1 MILLWFILVL
11 IVAGVAAW
19 LAARW
24 SESAPGIIA
33 VTSIIIDTVLLLF
46 PLFSSTG
53 SGSGSPVIEYNA
65 HWIPEFGVSLHFMM
79 DGLSLLMLIL
89 TLFLGL
95 ISVIISWKEVKE
107 RTGFFHF
114 NLMWILAGISGVFL
128 SRDLFLFYFFWE
140 MMLVPMYFLI
150 GIWGHENK
158 IYASYKFFIYT
169 QSGGLLMFLAILTL
183 YFINA
188 GQTGVYSF
196 DYDHLLGT
204 VMPLSAGFV
213 IMAGFLAAFL
223 IKLPVVPF
231 HNWLPDAHTEAPT
244 AGSVILAGLMLKT
257 GAYGLIRFVL
267 PFFPEQSVLFAPF
280 GMALG
285 VTGIL
290 YGAKLAFAQTDF
302 KRLVAYT
309 SVSHMGFIMLGVY
322 SFNMLALQGVVV
334 QIIAHAISTGALFIL
349 VGQLQ
354 ERIHTRD
361 LNKMGGLWSQ
371 VPVMGS
377 MGLVFSLA
385 SLGLPGFG
393 NFVAEFLTLL
403 GAFKA
408 NVLMSVLASLG
419 LIASMV
425 YSLRIMQKV
434 FYGKETVKWNIPDFN
449 LREKLIYGVLIA
461 SIFYLGLFPGKI
473 LDTSESSIDIILKSM
488 THNKAEAA
496 ITGSTT
502 DALIPGK

>member
-1 MILLWFILVL
+1 MILVWFILIL
-11 IVAGVAAW
+11 IIAGIAAW
-19 LAARW
+19 ITGHWSNILPRIISLAA
-24 SESAPGIIA
+24 
-33 VTSIIIDTVLLLF
+33 IIIDFFLLLVA
-46 PLFSSTG
+46 LMNNG
-53 SGSGSPVIEYNA
+53 SVLSNHSIIEYNTS
-65 HWIPEFGVSLHFMM
+65 WIPQFGINLHLSM
-79 DGLSLLMLIL
+79 DGLSLLLLFL

-95 ISVIISWKEVKE
+95 ISVIISWKEINE
-107 RTGFFHF
+107 RLGFFHF

-128 SRDLFLFYFFWE
+128 SYDLFLFYFFWE

-169 QSGGLLMFLAILTL
+169 QTGGLLMFLAILTL
-183 YFINA
+183 YFIN
-188 GQTGVYSF
+188 GHLTNVYSF
-196 DYDHLLGT
+196 DYYHLIGT
-204 VMPLSAGFV
+204 VMPVSTGFV

-223 IKLPVVPF
+223 IKLPIVPL

-257 GAYGLIRFVL
+257 GAYGLIRFII
-267 PFFPEQSVLFAPF
+267 PFFPVQAEMFAPI

-285 VTGIL
+285 VIGIL
-290 YGAKLAFAQTDF
+290 YGAKLAYAQTDF

-309 SVSHMGFIMLGVY
+309 SVSHMGFIMLGVF
-322 SFNMLALQGVVV
+322 SFNMIALQGVVV
-334 QIIAHAISTGALFIL
+334 QIIAHAISTGALFVL

-361 LNKMGGLWSQ
+361 LNSMGSLWNK

-393 NFVAEFLTLL
+393 NFIAEFLTLL
-403 GAFKA
+403 GTFKV
-408 NVLMSVLASLG
+408 NILMSCLASLG

-425 YSLRIMQKV
+425 YSLRILQKV
-434 FYGKETVKWNIPDFN
+434 FYGKEIVKWNIPDFN
-449 LREKLIYGVLIA
+449 FREKFIYGALLVA
-461 SIFYLGLFPGKI
+461 IFYIGLFPGKV
-473 LDTSESSIDIILKSM
+473 LETSKPSIDRVLNLMDNPKTVELLKSFD
-488 THNKAEAA
+488 K
-496 ITGSTT
+496 
-502 DALIPGK
+502 